1 MIIIISINDAI
12 TIKLEKL
19 IVNLIFTIMNSVL
32 VVVVVVVDQCVSSI
46 KQSPAARSTAAAQ
59 PPAPNSPIYKFRFPH
74 RTSTI
79 PATKK

>member
-32 VVVVVVVDQCVSSI
+32 VVVDVDQCVSSI

-79 PATKK
+79 TATNKQ